1 MSFNN
6 GDRVRS
12 RNGIGL
18 VGIVSYRIEVPP
30 PRWEEN
36 GVTQISYAISYPT
49 IGSQTIL
56 DEDNIVLVENPLI

>member
-6 GDRVRS
+6 GDRVKS

>member
-30 PRWEEN
+30 PRWDEN
-36 GVTQISYAISYPT
+36 GVTQISYAI
-49 IGSQTIL
+49 
-56 DEDNIVLVENPLI
+56 

>member
-18 VGIVSYRIEVPP
+18 VGIVNYRIEVPP
-30 PRWEEN
+30 PRWDEN

-49 IGSQTIL
+49 IGSHTIL
-56 DEDNIVLVENPLI
+56 DEDNIVIVENPLI

>member
-6 GDRVRS
+6 GDRVKS

-30 PRWEEN
+30 PRWDEN
-36 GVTQISYAISYPT
+36 GVTQISYAITYPT

-56 DEDNIVLVENPLI
+56 DEADIVLVENPLI